1 MPLGLFDL
9 YPSFLLV
16 HMENLDL
23 GAGSMT
29 VAEPASRMSLQ
40 QPAHPLTMLRHGVE
54 LMDLGCESGLRRSSL
69 ATAAKPRS
77 DMRRMGISS
86 FLFEGR
92 QKYGRVHP
100 WAYLPSPSLFTT
112 HLQSPSS
119 FIGNRRKFHRTEAF
133 NRRCHSLHR
142 NVRRSRRHR
151 IFMCEASMPIDAM
164 AAAAVGAEGEAKQ
177 KSRRSRERATWQF
190 FTETAIQISIT
201 GLAIAASVIAK
212 ARLFAFTSAFLYLPQ
227 LFLALRRFRR
237 ELEVGSVA
245 EIDSQSREERRLE
258 AMEAMEAKEKQIN
271 ESLLASA
278 AIRGSITSEVDTLRY
293 AVEQMETSTIQ
304 REQARNRSIADALA
318 SLDESIRAVRRTV
331 ETRNQVESAA
341 PFALVA
347 ELETSQSR
355 LKRSEREKGELQSK
369 LQILQ
374 ANFEEAKRSGERAR
388 READEATQKELLL
401 RAELATVTSR
411 LTRLDEITERLQTA
425 ELRNDELRE
434 ELVIKSREEEN
445 LRQSAADSEKQV
457 LRVENISRI
466 LREKMQGITSRG
478 DDSERKGRPQPIS
491 QKEAEAEEQFWQR
504 RLRSSASIPRP
515 GSLLYQELLGS
526 PSDRN
531 YNKEWPD
538 SPLDGGVQEKKRR
551 AQLENLP
558 ADGGFG
564 DVSTPEQSSEGDGD
578 QSVISGQL
586 PIPAGDAMFS
596 FSRGEFDSFG
606 KPFSRSL
613 PATQGQGKNVD
624 GDGPSDVPTADL
636 TGKEIADQAGRLD
649 MHEYQVDEKLNSEA
663 PNVTET
669 DSDKVLEGI
678 SNFERKLRGERGI
691 SEAIKATERTS
702 ETMGDGF
709 VVGEGSTPDPAPS
722 RSISIDGSTG
732 TSDSDD
738 SSTDNPVMPSGGLPS
753 LKPLKEGNQNES
765 NLSEKSIGDQLEL
778 PRSSTFERNVSDK
791 SNSPAAEGILAD
803 VVSFNQDND
812 GSNASYENVGV
823 ILHPDGVESQ
833 NASTEDVLKGS
844 SDIVTGSVQALE
856 MPTAGGAVLE
866 SRDTAGFNGGNSVSS
881 KVSKTDEKAQIPSSS
896 MEESLSGQIKRVT
909 DEKMPGA
916 AVTNSKSSDVT
927 NGDSSAVDEAD
938 EVTLRSDQV
947 FDRNPL
953 QRKRPVPTPRE
964 LVDSA
969 NELVKQARK
978 RGVAVAQSDGLFQR
992 AVSKLEAAMSL
1003 GFERAY
1009 VQAEYGGALLA
1020 WAKVNLADPASYK
1033 RLTKAQRYLSASLQ
1047 TRPNDEDTVFNTAL
1061 CLCLLGSTSE
1071 PRQAKDYYSR
1081 ACELYDRLLGLN
1093 GTSRI
1098 GAFNCGLA
1106 YISLGR
1112 LALVDD
1118 EIDEKATIG
1127 YFETALERFE
1137 SAIEL
1142 KPGDSKAQTYLEDC
1156 KRELSQLRQE

>member
-1 MPLGLFDL
+1 
-9 YPSFLLV
+9 
-16 HMENLDL
+16 
-23 GAGSMT
+23 
-29 VAEPASRMSLQ
+29 MSLQ
-40 QPAHPLTMLRHGVE
+40 QAAHPLTILRADVE
-54 LMDLGCESGLRRSSL
+54 PMVLGCESGLRRSSL

-77 DMRRMGISS
+77 DTRRMSFSS
-86 FLFEGR
+86 FLLERR
-92 QKYGRVHP
+92 QKYGRAHP

-119 FIGNRRKFHRTEAF
+119 FIGNQRKFHRMVAF

-142 NVRRSRRHR
+142 NVSRSRRHR
-151 IFMCEASMPIDAM
+151 IFMCDASMPIDTM
-164 AAAAVGAEGEAKQ
+164 AAAAVGVEGEAKQ
-177 KSRRSRERATWQF
+177 KPRRSRERATWQF

-212 ARLFAFTSAFLYLPQ
+212 ARFFAFASAFLYLPQ

-237 ELEVGSVA
+237 ELEVGSFA
-245 EIDSQSREERRLE
+245 EMDSQGTQERRLE
-258 AMEAMEAKEKQIN
+258 AMETMEAKEKQIN

-278 AIRGSITSEVDTLRY
+278 AIRGSIGSEVDMLRY
-293 AVEQMETSTIQ
+293 SIEQMEISTIQ

-331 ETRNQVESAA
+331 ETRNQIESAA

-355 LKRSEREKGELQSK
+355 LKQSEREKGELQSK

-401 RAELATVTSR
+401 RVELATVTSR

-434 ELVIKSREEEN
+434 EVVIKSREEEN
-445 LRQSAADSEKQV
+445 LRQSAADSEKRV
-457 LRVENISRI
+457 LRVENISRV
-466 LREKMQGITSRG
+466 LREKMQGITGRG
-478 DDSERKGRPQPIS
+478 EHSERKRSPQPIS
-491 QKEAEAEEQFWQR
+491 QTEAEAEEQFWQR

-526 PSDRN
+526 PSDGN

-538 SPLDGGVQEKKRR
+538 SPLDGGVQEKKRQ

-564 DVSTPEQSSEGDGD
+564 DVSTTEQSSEGDGG
-578 QSVISGQL
+578 QSVSTGQL
-586 PIPAGDAMFS
+586 PVPAGDAMFS
-596 FSRGEFDSFG
+596 FSRGEFDSSG
-606 KPFSRSL
+606 KPSSRTL
-613 PATQGQGKNVD
+613 PAAPSQEKKVD

-649 MHEYQVDEKLNSEA
+649 MLEYQVDGKLKSEA

-669 DSDKVLEGI
+669 NPDKALEGI
-678 SNFERKLRGERGI
+678 SNFERKLGGERAI
-691 SEAIKATERTS
+691 SETIEATERTS
-702 ETMGDGF
+702 ETMRDEF
-709 VVGEGSTPDPAPS
+709 VVGKASTPDPEPS
-722 RSISIDGSTG
+722 QSISIDGSTG

-738 SSTDNPVMPSGGLPS
+738 SSTNNPVIPSGGSLS

-778 PRSSTFERNVSDK
+778 TRSSTLENNVSDK
-791 SNSPAAEGILAD
+791 SNSPAAGGSLAD
-803 VVSFNQDND
+803 AVSFNQDNE
-812 GSNASYENVGV
+812 GSNAKSENGGV
-823 ILHPDGVESQ
+823 ILSPDAAESQ
-833 NASTEDVLKGS
+833 NASTEDVLEGS
-844 SDIVTGSVQALE
+844 SDTVTGSVQSLE
-856 MPTAGGAVLE
+856 MPNAGGAVLE
-866 SRDTAGFNGGNSVSS
+866 SRDTASFNGGNSVSR

-896 MEESLSGQIKRVT
+896 MEESPSGRIKGVI
-909 DEKMPGA
+909 DEEKPGA
-916 AVTNSKSSDVT
+916 AVTDSKSNDVT
-927 NGDSSAVDEAD
+927 NGDSSVVDKADEAS
-938 EVTLRSDQV
+938 LRSNQV

-953 QRKRPVPTPRE
+953 QRKRPVPTPKE

-1003 GFERAY
+1003 GFERPY

-1118 EIDEKATIG
+1118 EIDEKARIG
-1127 YFETALERFE
+1127 YFETALERFGT
-1137 SAIEL
+1137 AIEL
-1142 KPGDSKAQTYLEDC
+1142 KPGDGKAQTYLEDC